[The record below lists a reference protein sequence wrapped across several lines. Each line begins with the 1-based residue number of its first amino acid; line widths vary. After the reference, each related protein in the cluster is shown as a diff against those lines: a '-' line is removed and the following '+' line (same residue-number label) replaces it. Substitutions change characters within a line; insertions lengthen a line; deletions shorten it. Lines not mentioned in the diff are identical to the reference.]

1 VHDLSL
7 YLLELL
13 ENSIRAEAGHISVG
27 LFVDHASNCLR
38 LTVEDDGR
46 GLDSAADK
54 VLDPFYTTK
63 KDKKT
68 GLGLSLLRAEAEAAG
83 GHLSIGPASTR
94 GVRVEAEMVLHHID
108 RVPVGDIAKSLTVM
122 AVTNPDITFTV
133 SLTGDEF
140 DPQIIDATLDAT
152 RGPLKQATQHLDR
165 AAADQP

>member
-27 LFVDHASNCLR
+27 LFVDHASNRLR

-68 GLGLSLLRAEAEAAG
+68 GLGLSLLRAEAEAADG
-83 GHLSIGPASTR
+83 YLSIAPAPTR

-140 DPQIIDATLDAT
+140 DPQIIDATLDAA
-152 RGPLKQATQHLDR
+152 RGPLKQAAQHLDQVVT
-165 AAADQP
+165 DQP